1 MQNESDPQNLSIVL
15 NFILSI
21 ITLGV
26 SSYVKN
32 RKRKN
37 KSNSGGRKSDHRKRN
52 YDNSDTNADN
62 SKLNKE

>member
-1 MQNESDPQNLSIVL
+1 MQNESNPQTLSIIL
-15 NFILSI
+15 NFVLSV

-37 KSNSGGRKSDHRKRN
+37 KGNRRGRKSDHRKRN
-52 YDNSDTNADN
+52 NNADDTNDDN
-62 SKLNKE
+62 SKLNQE